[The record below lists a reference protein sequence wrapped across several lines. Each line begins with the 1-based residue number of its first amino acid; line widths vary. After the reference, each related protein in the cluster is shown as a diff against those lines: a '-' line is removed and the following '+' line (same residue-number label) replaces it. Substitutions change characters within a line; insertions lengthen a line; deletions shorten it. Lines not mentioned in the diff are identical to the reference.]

1 MIMNHEKIEK
11 FEGKERLEELSPV
24 ETIKRAGF
32 KEGMSLCDIGAG
44 TGVFAFPAA
53 EISNSNIYALEKS
66 DDMIEILEKRIIE
79 KGINNLKVKKVN
91 SDILPLEDNA
101 CDLVIMITVLHHIEN
116 KQVLVSEIRRI
127 LKDKGKLL
135 IVEFH
140 KRETGSGPPV
150 EIRISQEELEQ
161 FGDNHNLNIIEKF
174 ELGHNFYGFIFEV

>member
-53 EISNSNIYALEKS
+53 AISNSNIYALEKS

-91 SDILPLEDNA
+91 SDILPVEDNV
-101 CDLVIMITVLHHIEN
+101 CDLVILITVLHHIEN

-135 IVEFH
+135 IIEFH

-150 EIRISQEELEQ
+150 ETRISQEELEQ
-161 FGDNHNLNIIEKF
+161 FGQNYNLNIIEKF
-174 ELGHNFYGFIFEV
+174 ELGHNFYGFIFEA